1 MGDLP
6 GDKAFLA
13 DYFGLLHAGAQ
24 LSEAL
29 VADLAFIRDMWLETN
44 RAGGK
49 IIFLGNGGSA
59 GIASHLAIDLSKN
72 GGLTATCFNDAAM
85 LTCLAND
92 YGYEHMFAHAV
103 RIYGGPNDTVVAI
116 SSSGKSPNIL
126 NACDM
131 AKSMGMKLVT
141 LSGMSPTNPLRT
153 KGDVNLWLESR
164 AYNIVET
171 IHQFWM
177 MSVIDL
183 IIGTAEYPADRVTGR
198 RTA

>member
-1 MGDLP
+1 MGDLA

-13 DYFGLLHAGAQ
+13 DYFGLLHAGTQ

-29 VADLAFIRDMWLETN
+29 VADLAAIRDMWLETN

-72 GGLTATCFNDAAM
+72 GGLTATCFNDAAV

-141 LSGMSPTNPLRT
+141 LSGMSPTNPLRA

-183 IIGTAEYPADRVTGR
+183 IIGKAEYPADRVTER